1 MGVSAKGVIIAF
13 CLAPVIAAAQ
23 AAEAPKEITPETAR
37 SEKKQI
43 VSRNLPLT
51 AQEAKRFW
59 SVYEDYQK
67 ARQDLDERMT
77 TLLAD
82 YARHQ
87 QDLSDEKA
95 EQLVNDLMTLDE
107 ERAKL
112 PRSYLPKFTQV
123 LPIKK
128 VARYYQIER
137 KLDALINYGVA
148 VSVPIVK

>member
-13 CLAPVIAAAQ
+13 CLAPVIVAAQ

-37 SEKKQI
+37 TEKKQI
-43 VSRNLPLT
+43 VSHNLPLT

-59 SVYEDYQK
+59 PVYEDYQK
-67 ARQDLDERMT
+67 ARQDLDERMRR
-77 TLLAD
+77 LLAD
-82 YARHQ
+82 YALHQ

-95 EQLVNDLMTLDE
+95 EQLVNDLMALDE

-112 PRSYLPKFTQV
+112 PRSYLAKFTQV